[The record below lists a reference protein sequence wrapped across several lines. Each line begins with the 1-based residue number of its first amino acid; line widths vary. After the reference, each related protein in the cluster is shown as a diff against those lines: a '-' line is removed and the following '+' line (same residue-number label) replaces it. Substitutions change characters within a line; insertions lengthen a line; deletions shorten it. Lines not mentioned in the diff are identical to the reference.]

1 MTATTG
7 GGLRGLCVLVT
18 AIAAT
23 VLLGAPAQAH
33 AKLLSSSPADGAT
46 VGPRLHAI
54 VLTFDDVVQLV
65 PRSMVVTGAGGAP
78 LTARPPQL
86 TSPRVMQLR
95 MPDRLAPGPYFV
107 AWRILADDGH
117 IESGTLSFTVS
128 AAAAAAGGAPTVAA
142 PPAPEQPVWPVVVA
156 AVLACVAL
164 GGAGLVVWRG
174 GRAMTAPSAASGDY
188 PASSAAARGT
198 SPSDHGLLRR

>member
-1 MTATTG
+1 
-7 GGLRGLCVLVT
+7 VLVT

-33 AKLLSSSPADGAT
+33 AKLLSSSPAAGAT

-117 IESGTLSFTVS
+117 IESGTLSFTIS
-128 AAAAAAGGAPTVAA
+128 AAATTSAPMSAA
-142 PPAPEQPVWPVVVA
+142 PPAPEQPLWPVVVA
-156 AVLACVAL
+156 AVLAGVAL
-164 GGAGLVVWRG
+164 AGAGLVVWRG
-174 GRAMTAPSAASGDY
+174 GRALTAPTAASGDY
-188 PASSAAARGT
+188 PASSAARGT